1 MTKDITV
8 CLSYD
13 FDAMS
18 LWIANF
24 RTESPNALSRG
35 EFGQIG
41 AQRLLDLLGEYCIKA
56 TWFIPGHTIEAFPV
70 ECQRIV
76 EEGHEVGHHGYC
88 HENPRRL
95 ELEKERAIL
104 ERGIALIKDLTG
116 NAPQGYRSP
125 AGSFSSNTLSLL
137 IDYRFVYDSSMLAN
151 DFTPY
156 YCRDGIKASIDAPYD
171 FGKSV
176 DLVEMPFSWNLD
188 DFPFFEYT
196 SSRHGISPGLADPA
210 RVYEVWAGDFEYL
223 YTKLGKGVFILTMHP
238 QVIGRGHRLLMLE
251 RFIKHL
257 NSHEGVTF
265 STMGEF
271 VRRWKAEHPFP
282 EAAAH
287 PSKGRNK
294 KEGARASARS

>member
-1 MTKDITV
+1 MEKDITV

-41 AQRLLDLLGEYCIKA
+41 AQRLLDLLGEYHIKA
-56 TWFIPGHTIEAFPV
+56 TWFVPGHTIEAFPV
-70 ECQRIV
+70 ECQRMA

-88 HENPRRL
+88 HENLKRL
-95 ELEKERAIL
+95 ESEKERAIL

-116 NAPQGYRSP
+116 RAPQGYRAP
-125 AGSFSSNTLSLL
+125 AGSFSHNTLRLL
-137 IDYRFVYDSSMLAN
+137 LEHGFLYDSSLLGN

-156 YCRDGIKASIDAPYD
+156 YCRDGIKAPIDTPYD
-171 FGKSV
+171 FGKPIN
-176 DLVEMPFSWNLD
+176 LVELPFSWNLD

-196 SSRHGISPGLADPA
+196 SSSRGIQQGLSDPT

-223 YTKLGKGVFILTMHP
+223 YTKLGKGVFTLTMHP
-238 QVIGRGHRLLMLE
+238 QVIGRGHRMLMLE

-257 NSHEGVTF
+257 QSHEGVTF
-265 STMGEF
+265 STMGDCA
-271 VRRWKAEHPFP
+271 RRWKAEHPFP

-287 PSKGRNK
+287 LSKGRRP
-294 KEGARASARS
+294 EA

>member
-76 EEGHEVGHHGYC
+76 KEGHEVGHHGYC

-95 ELEKERAIL
+95 ELEKERVIL

-125 AGSFSSNTLSLL
+125 AGSFSSNTLRLL

-188 DFPFFEYT
+188 DFPFFEYI

-210 RVYEVWAGDFEYL
+210 RVYDVWAGDFEYL

-282 EAAAH
+282 EADAH
-287 PSKGRNK
+287 PAKGRSR
-294 KEGARASARS
+294 ET

>member
-76 EEGHEVGHHGYC
+76 KEGHEVGHHGYC

-95 ELEKERAIL
+95 ELEKERVIL

-125 AGSFSSNTLSLL
+125 AGSFSSNTLRLL

-210 RVYEVWAGDFEYL
+210 RVYDVWAGDFEYL

-271 VRRWKAEHPFP
+271 VRRWKTEHPFP

-287 PSKGRNK
+287 PAKGTSQ
-294 KEGARASARS
+294 ET